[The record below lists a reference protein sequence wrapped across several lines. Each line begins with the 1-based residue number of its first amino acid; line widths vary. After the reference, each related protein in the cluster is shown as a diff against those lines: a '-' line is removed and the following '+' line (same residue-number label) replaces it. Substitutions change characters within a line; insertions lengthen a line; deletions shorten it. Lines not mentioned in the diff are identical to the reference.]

1 MTFTKYL
8 RYSKC
13 IGKSLKVI
21 KLVFCNNSKSVQLN
35 FTENQISN
43 NKSLVFTLILKDFEE
58 FPFWNEKLMTA
69 AEFGWAEQGRKEGK

>member
-21 KLVFCNNSKSVQLN
+21 KLVLFYIFESVQLTL
-35 FTENQISN
+35 TENQTSDN
-43 NKSLVFTLILKDFEE
+43 ESFLNLILKDFEE
-58 FPFWNEKLMTA
+58 FPLWNEKLMTA